1 MSVEASKETLEF
13 QTEAR
18 QILHLMTHSLYSN
31 KEIFL
36 RELISNASDACDKLR
51 FEGLADDSLYEGD
64 SGLSI
69 HVAYD
74 DEAKTVT
81 ITDNGIGMSRQEVI
95 DNVGTIASSGTK
107 KFLEA
112 MSGDQAKDA
121 QMIGQFGVGFYSSF
135 IVADKVTLETRRAG
149 ESADEG
155 VRWESDGEGSFS
167 LESIN
172 KEGRGTTVTLHL
184 KEGEAEFAS
193 EHRLKHI
200 IKQYS
205 DHISIPVMM
214 TEAEL
219 DDEGK
224 AKLDDD
230 GNAVTKEE
238 RVNSASAL
246 WARDKSE
253 VSEEEYKEFYKHVSM
268 DFADPLTWIHSKV
281 EGNQSYTSLLYVPTN
296 PPFDMFERDHKRGVK
311 LYVKRIFIMDDA
323 EHLMPTYLRFVK
335 GVIDSDDLPLN
346 VSREILQQN
355 KVIDRIRGASVK
367 KVLSMLESMQ
377 KNDKEKYASFWKSF
391 GQVLKEGPIE
401 DMANRERIAKLLMFA
416 STHNDNDE
424 QNVTLDDYIS
434 RMPAKA
440 EDADKT
446 EGTTTEETTT
456 EGTAAEEGS
465 SQGKIYYIVADSYAA
480 AKNSPHLEVFN
491 KKGIEVLLL
500 SDRVDEWLVSHLTE
514 FAGMKLQSVA
524 RGMLDIDA
532 EEDKADLE
540 EAEKVFTS
548 VIEHAKNVLGEKVTD
563 VRLSKR
569 LTDSPSCLVLNE
581 HDMSA
586 QMQQI
591 MKAAG
596 QYVPASAP
604 ALELNPDH
612 GLVKKLNDITD
623 DSAFED
629 YTNLLFEQ
637 GQLAAGEPLEDAA
650 GFVKRVNKLLES

>member
-51 FEGLADDSLYEGD
+51 FEAIADGSLYDGD
-64 SGLSI
+64 SELSI
-69 HVAYD
+69 TVEYD
-74 DEAKTVT
+74 DEAKT
-81 ITDNGIGMSRQEVI
+81 ISIIDNGIGMSRQEVI

-107 KFLEA
+107 KFLDA

-149 ESADEG
+149 APADEA
-155 VRWESDGEGSFS
+155 VRWESDGQGSFS
-167 LESIN
+167 LEHIE
-172 KEGRGTTVTLHL
+172 KAGRGTKVVLHL

-193 EHRLKHI
+193 SHRLKSI

-205 DHISIPVMM
+205 DHISIPVLM
-214 TEAEL
+214 AEEEM

-224 AKLDDD
+224 PKKDENDNIITKL
-230 GNAVTKEE
+230 E
-238 RVNSASAL
+238 RVNTAAAL

-253 VSEEEYKEFYKHVSM
+253 ISEDEYKEFYKHVSL
-268 DFADPLTWIHSKV
+268 DFADPLSWTHSKV
-281 EGNQSYTSLLYVPTN
+281 EGNQSYTSLLFIPTN
-296 PPFDMFERDHKRGVK
+296 PPFDLFDRDHKRGVK
-311 LYVKRIFIMDDA
+311 LYVKRIFIMDEA
-323 EHLMPTYLRFVK
+323 EQLMPNYLRFVK

-355 KVIDRIRGASVK
+355 KAIDRIRGASVK
-367 KVLSMLESMQ
+367 KVLSLLESI
-377 KNDKEKYASFWKSF
+377 KKDDNENYATFWKSF

-401 DMANRERIAKLLMFA
+401 DMANKERIAKLLWFA
-416 STHNDNDE
+416 STFNDNDE
-424 QNVTLDDYIS
+424 QNVTLDAYIS
-434 RMPAKA
+434 RMPEAQ
-440 EDADKT
+440 E
-446 EGTTTEETTT
+446 
-456 EGTAAEEGS
+456 
-465 SQGKIYYIVADSYAA
+465 KIYYIVADNYTA
-480 AKNSPHLEVFN
+480 AKNSPHLEVFK

-514 FAGMKLQSVA
+514 FDGKKLQSVA
-524 RGMLDIDA
+524 RGTLDIDE
-532 EEDKADLE
+532 EEDKAVIE
-540 EAEKVFTS
+540 EAEKSYAS
-548 VIEHAKNVLGEKVTD
+548 VIEHSKKVLEGKVSEI
-563 VRLSKR
+563 RLSQR

-591 MKAAG
+591 MQAAG
-596 QYVPASAP
+596 QYAP
-604 ALELNPDH
+604 ISQPVLELNPEH
-612 GLVKKLNDITD
+612 SLVKKLNEITD
-623 DSAFED
+623 DDLFED
-629 YTNLLFEQ
+629 YTCLLFEQ
-637 GQLAAGEPLEDAA
+637 AQLAAGAPLDDAA
-650 GFVKRVNKLLES
+650 GFVKRVNKLLDK

>member
-36 RELISNASDACDKLR
+36 RELVSNASDACDKLR
-51 FEGLADDSLYEGD
+51 FEALKDDSLYAGD
-64 SGLSI
+64 GDLSI
-69 HVAYD
+69 LVEYD
-74 DEAKTVT
+74 DDSRAIT

-95 DNVGTIASSGTK
+95 DNIGTIASSGTK

-149 ESADEG
+149 AGADEA
-155 VRWESDGEGSFS
+155 VRWESDGQGSFS
-167 LESIN
+167 LENI
-172 KEGRGTTVTLHL
+172 EMDRRGTRVTLHL
-184 KEGEAEFAS
+184 KEGEAEFANAY
-193 EHRLKHI
+193 RLKNI

-214 TEAEL
+214 REDEL
-219 DDEGK
+219 DDEGNVK
-224 AKLDDD
+224 KDED
-230 GNAVTKEE
+230 GNPVSRLE

-246 WARDKSE
+246 WARDKADITE
-253 VSEEEYKEFYKHVSM
+253 DEYKEFYKHTSM
-268 DFADPLTWIHSKV
+268 DFADPLAWTHNKV
-281 EGNQSYTSLLYVPTN
+281 EGNQSYTSLLYLPTN
-296 PPFDMFERDHKRGVK
+296 PPFDLFDREHKRGVK

-323 EHLMPTYLRFVK
+323 EHLMPNYLRFIK

-367 KVLSMLESMQ
+367 KVLGMLESIQ
-377 KNDKEKYASFWKSF
+377 KDDKEKYATFWKSF

-401 DMANRERIAKLLMFA
+401 DAANRERIAKLLWFA

-424 QNVTLDDYIS
+424 QNVTLEDYIS
-434 RMPAKA
+434 RMP
-440 EDADKT
+440 EDQ
-446 EGTTTEETTT
+446 E
-456 EGTAAEEGS
+456 
-465 SQGKIYYIVADSYAA
+465 KIYYIIADNYTA
-480 AKNSPHLEVFN
+480 AKNSPHLEVFR

-514 FAGMKLQSVA
+514 FEGKKLQSVA
-524 RGMLDIDA
+524 RGELDFD
-532 EEDKADLE
+532 EEDSRKELE
-540 EAEKVFTS
+540 EAEKELGS
-548 VIEHAKNVLGEKVTD
+548 VLEHAKKVLEGKVKD
-563 VRLSKR
+563 IRLSQR

-581 HDMSA
+581 YDMSV

-591 MKAAG
+591 MQAAG
-596 QYVPASAP
+596 QYAP
-604 ALELNPDH
+604 KTEPILELNPDH
-612 GLVKKLNDITD
+612 ALVKKLDDIKD
-623 DSAFED
+623 DELFED
-629 YTNLLFEQ
+629 YANLLFEQ
-637 GQLAAGEPLEDAA
+637 AQLAAGAPLEDAA
-650 GFVKRVNKLLES
+650 GFVKRVNRLLEK

>member
-51 FEGLADDSLYEGD
+51 FEALADDSLYGGD
-64 SGLSI
+64 SELSI
-69 HVAYD
+69 HVD
-74 DEAKTVT
+74 FDEDAKT
-81 ITDNGIGMSRQEVI
+81 ITVSDNGIGMSRQEVI
-95 DNVGTIASSGTK
+95 DNVGTIASSGTR

-135 IVADKVTLETRRAG
+135 IVADKVILETRRAG
-149 ESADEG
+149 AAADEA

-167 LESIN
+167 LENIEKDS
-172 KEGRGTTVTLHL
+172 RGTRVILHL

-193 EHRLKHI
+193 PYRLKTI

-214 TEAEL
+214 TEEEL

-224 AKLDDD
+224 PKKDDE

-246 WARDKSE
+246 WARDKGDISD
-253 VSEEEYKEFYKHVSM
+253 EEYSEFYKSVSL

-281 EGNQSYTSLLYVPTN
+281 EGNQSYTSLLYIPTN
-296 PPFDMFERDHKRGVK
+296 PPFDLFDRDHKRGVK

-323 EHLMPTYLRFVK
+323 EHLMPNYLRFVK

-367 KVLSMLESMQ
+367 KVLGMLESLQ
-377 KNDKEKYASFWKSF
+377 KDDKEKYETFWKSF

-401 DMANRERIAKLLMFA
+401 DMANKERIAKLLWFA
-416 STHNDNDE
+416 STHNDSDV
-424 QNVTLDDYIS
+424 QNVTLDEYIS
-434 RMPAKA
+434 RMP
-440 EDADKT
+440 
-446 EGTTTEETTT
+446 EG
-456 EGTAAEEGS
+456 
-465 SQGKIYYIVADSYAA
+465 QDKIYYIVADNYTA
-480 AKNSPHLEVFN
+480 AKNSPHLEVFK

-514 FAGMKLQSVA
+514 YEGKKLQSVA
-524 RGMLDIDA
+524 RGTLDIDE
-532 EEDKADLE
+532 EEDKKELE
-540 EAEKVFTS
+540 EAEKTYSS
-548 VIEHAKNVLGEKVTD
+548 VIEHAKKVLEGKVKEI
-563 VRLSKR
+563 RLSQR
-569 LTDSPSCLVLNE
+569 LTDSPSCLVLEE
-581 HDMSA
+581 HDMSP

-591 MKAAG
+591 LQAAG
-596 QYVPASAP
+596 QYAP
-604 ALELNPDH
+604 TSEPVLELNADH
-612 GLVKKLNDITD
+612 NLVKKLHDITD
-623 DSAFED
+623 DELFEE
-629 YTNLLFEQ
+629 YTHLLFEQ
-637 GQLAAGEPLEDAA
+637 AQLAAGAPLEDAA
-650 GFVKRVNKLLES
+650 GFVKRVNKLLEK

>member
-36 RELISNASDACDKLR
+36 RELVSNASDACDKLR
-51 FEGLADDSLYEGD
+51 FEALADDSLYDGD
-64 SGLSI
+64 SELSI
-69 HVAYD
+69 HVD
-74 DEAKTVT
+74 FDEEAKTIT

-149 ESADEG
+149 APSEEA

-167 LESIN
+167 LENID
-172 KEGRGTTVTLHL
+172 KETRGTKVTLHL

-193 EHRLKHI
+193 PYRLKSI

-214 TEAEL
+214 TEEEM

-224 AKLDDD
+224 PKKDDD
-230 GNAVTKEE
+230 DNVITKDE

-246 WARDKSE
+246 WARDKSDISDE
-253 VSEEEYKEFYKHVSM
+253 DYNEFYKHVSM
-268 DFADPLTWIHSKV
+268 DFTDPLSWIHSRV
-281 EGNQSYTSLLYVPTN
+281 EGNQSYTSLLYIPSN
-296 PPFDMFERDHKRGVK
+296 PPFDLFDRDHKRGVK

-323 EHLMPTYLRFVK
+323 ENLMPNYLRFVK
-335 GVIDSDDLPLN
+335 GVVDSDDLPLN

-355 KVIDRIRGASVK
+355 KVTDQIRGASVK
-367 KVLSMLESMQ
+367 KILGLLESIK
-377 KNDKEKYASFWKSF
+377 KNDAEKYATFWKSF

-401 DMANRERIAKLLMFA
+401 DMANKDRIAKLLLFS
-416 STHNDNDE
+416 STHNANNDENRDE

-434 RMPAKA
+434 RMS
-440 EDADKT
+440 
-446 EGTTTEETTT
+446 EG
-456 EGTAAEEGS
+456 
-465 SQGKIYYIVADSYAA
+465 QDKIYYIVADNYTA

-514 FAGMKLQSVA
+514 IDDKKLQSVA
-524 RGMLDIDA
+524 RGTLDID
-532 EEDKADLE
+532 EEEGKKELE
-540 EAEKVFTS
+540 EAEKTFTS
-548 VIEHAKNVLGEKVTD
+548 VIEHATKVLDGKVKEI
-563 VRLSKR
+563 RLSKR
-569 LTDSPSCLVLNE
+569 LTDSPSCLVLEDN
-581 HDMSA
+581 DMSA

-591 MKAAG
+591 MEAAG
-596 QYVPASAP
+596 QYAP
-604 ALELNPDH
+604 KSEPVLELNPDH
-612 GLVKKLNDITD
+612 SLVNKLNEITD
-623 DSAFED
+623 DELFED
-629 YTNLLFEQ
+629 YANLLFEQ
-637 GQLAAGEPLEDAA
+637 AQLAAGAPLEDAA
-650 GFVKRVNKLLES
+650 GFVKRVNKLLEK

>member
-51 FEGLADDSLYEGD
+51 FEALADDSLYDGD
-64 SGLSI
+64 GELSI
-69 HVAYD
+69 HVGYD
-74 DEAKTVT
+74 EEAKTIT
-81 ITDNGIGMSRQEVI
+81 ISDNGIGMSRQEVI

-149 ESADEG
+149 AAADEA

-167 LESIN
+167 LENIE
-172 KEGRGTTVTLHL
+172 KESRGTTVTLHL
-184 KEGEAEFAS
+184 KEGETEFANP
-193 EHRLKHI
+193 HRLKSI

-214 TEAEL
+214 TEEEL

-224 AKLDDD
+224 PKKDDD
-230 GNAVTKEE
+230 GNVITKEE
-238 RVNSASAL
+238 RVNTAAAL
-246 WARDKSE
+246 WARDKSDITDD
-253 VSEEEYKEFYKHVSM
+253 EYKEFYKHVSM

-281 EGNQSYTSLLYVPTN
+281 EGNQSYTSLLYIPTN
-296 PPFDMFERDHKRGVK
+296 PPFDLFDRDHKRGIK

-323 EHLMPTYLRFVK
+323 EQLMPNYLRFVK

-367 KVLSMLESMQ
+367 KVLGMLESIK
-377 KNDKEKYASFWKSF
+377 KNDAEKYATFWKSF

-401 DMANRERIAKLLMFA
+401 DVANKERIAKLLLFA
-416 STHNDNDE
+416 STHNDDDA
-424 QNVTLDDYIS
+424 QNVTLEDYVS
-434 RMPAKA
+434 RMQ
-440 EDADKT
+440 
-446 EGTTTEETTT
+446 EG
-456 EGTAAEEGS
+456 
-465 SQGKIYYIVADSYAA
+465 QDKIYYIVADNYTA
-480 AKNSPHLEVFN
+480 AKNSPHLEVFR

-500 SDRVDEWLVSHLTE
+500 SDRVDEWLVSHLDE
-514 FAGMKLQSVA
+514 FDGKKLQSVA
-524 RGMLDIDA
+524 RGTLDIDE
-532 EEDKADLE
+532 EEDKKALE
-540 EAEKVFTS
+540 EAEKTFNS
-548 VIEHAKNVLGEKVTD
+548 VIEHAAKVLGDKVKE
-563 VRLSKR
+563 VRISKR
-569 LTDSPSCLVLNE
+569 LTDSPSCLVLEE
-581 HDMSA
+581 HDMSV

-591 MKAAG
+591 MEAAG
-596 QYVPASAP
+596 QYVPKAAP
-604 ALELNPDH
+604 ILELNPDH
-612 GLVKKLNDITD
+612 SLVQKLNDITD
-623 DSAFED
+623 DDVFED
-629 YTNLLFEQ
+629 YTHLLFEQ
-637 GQLAAGEPLEDAA
+637 AQLAAGAPLEDAA
-650 GFVKRVNKLLES
+650 GFVKRVNKLLDK

>member
-36 RELISNASDACDKLR
+36 RELVSNASDACDKLR
-51 FEGLADDSLYEGD
+51 FEALADDSLYGGD
-64 SGLSI
+64 SELSI
-69 HVAYD
+69 QVEYD
-74 DEAKTVT
+74 EEAKTISV
-81 ITDNGIGMSRQEVI
+81 IDNGIGMSRQEVI

-107 KFLEA
+107 KFLDA

-149 ESADEG
+149 DAADEA

-167 LESIN
+167 LEHIE
-172 KEGRGTTVTLHL
+172 KAERGTKVVLHL

-193 EHRLKHI
+193 PYRLKSI

-214 TEAEL
+214 TEEEL

-224 AKLDDD
+224 AKKDDD
-230 GNAVTKEE
+230 GNVITKLE
-238 RVNSASAL
+238 RVNTAAAL

-253 VSEEEYKEFYKHVSM
+253 ISDEEYNEFYKHVSM
-268 DFADPLTWIHSKV
+268 DFTDPLSWIHSKV

-296 PPFDMFERDHKRGVK
+296 PPFDLFDRDHKRGVK

-323 EHLMPTYLRFVK
+323 EHLMPNYLRFVK

-346 VSREILQQN
+346 VSREILQKN

-367 KVLSMLESMQ
+367 KVLSMLESVQ
-377 KNDKEKYASFWKSF
+377 KDDKEKYATFWKSF

-401 DMANRERIAKLLMFA
+401 DMANKDRIAKLLYFA

-424 QNVTLDDYIS
+424 QNVTLDEYIS
-434 RMPAKA
+434 RMP
-440 EDADKT
+440 E
-446 EGTTTEETTT
+446 
-456 EGTAAEEGS
+456 
-465 SQGKIYYIVADSYAA
+465 SQEKIYFIVADNYTA

-514 FAGMKLQSVA
+514 LDGKKLQSVA
-524 RGMLDIDA
+524 RGSLDIDE
-532 EEDKADLE
+532 EEDKKELE
-540 EAEKVFTS
+540 EAEKTFTS
-548 VIEHAKNVLGEKVTD
+548 VIEHATKVLGESVKE
-563 VRLSKR
+563 VRLSQR
-569 LTDSPSCLVLNE
+569 LTDSPSCLVLEEN
-581 HDMSA
+581 DMSA

-591 MKAAG
+591 MEAAG
-596 QYVPASAP
+596 QYAP
-604 ALELNPDH
+604 KTAPILELNPEH
-612 GLVKKLNDITD
+612 GLVKKLNDIND
-623 DSAFED
+623 DEVFED
-629 YTNLLFEQ
+629 YTHLLFEQ
-637 GQLAAGEPLEDAA
+637 AQLAAGAPLEDAA
-650 GFVKRVNKLLES
+650 GFVKRVNKLLDN

>member
-51 FEGLADDSLYEGD
+51 FDALGNDSLYEGD
-64 SGLSI
+64 SELSI

-74 DEAKTVT
+74 DAAKTVT

-149 ESADEG
+149 DDADEG
-155 VRWESDGEGSFS
+155 VRWESDGGGSFS
-167 LESIN
+167 LENISRD
-172 KEGRGTTVTLHL
+172 KRGTTVVLHL
-184 KEGEAEFAS
+184 KDDESEFAS

-214 TEAEL
+214 TEHEL

-224 AKLDDD
+224 PKVDENDKPL
-230 GNAVTKEE
+230 TKEE
-238 RVNSASAL
+238 RVNAASAL
-246 WARDKSE
+246 WARDKSDISDE
-253 VSEEEYKEFYKHVSM
+253 DYNEFYKHVSM
-268 DFADPLTWIHSKV
+268 DFTDPLTWIHSKV

-296 PPFDMFERDHKRGVK
+296 PPFDLFDRDHKRGVK

-323 EHLMPTYLRFVK
+323 EQLMPTYLRFVK

-367 KVLSMLESMQ
+367 KVLGMLESVK
-377 KNDKEKYASFWKSF
+377 KNDAEKYTTFWKSF

-401 DMANRERIAKLLMFA
+401 DMANKERIAKLLMFA
-416 STHNDNDE
+416 STHNDSDE
-424 QNVTLDDYIS
+424 QNVTLEDYIS
-434 RMPAKA
+434 RMPAPVKA
-440 EDADKT
+440 EVETKADAS
-446 EGTTTEETTT
+446 ETADSD
-456 EGTAAEEGS
+456 EKEAK
-465 SQGKIYYIVADSYAA
+465 GKIYYIVADSYAA

-500 SDRVDEWLVSHLTE
+500 SDRVDEWLVSHLNE
-514 FAGMKLQSVA
+514 FDGIKLQSVA
-524 RGMLDIDA
+524 RGTLDID
-532 EEDKADLE
+532 EDEDKKELE
-540 EAEKVFTS
+540 EAEKTFTS
-548 VIEHAKNVLGEKVTD
+548 VIEHAKKVLGDKVSE
-563 VRLSKR
+563 VRLSQR

-581 HDMSA
+581 FDMSA

-591 MKAAG
+591 MEAAG
-596 QYVPASAP
+596 QYAPKAEP

-612 GLVKKLNDITD
+612 SLVKNLNDITD
-623 DSAFED
+623 DDLFED
-629 YTNLLFEQ
+629 YAYLLFEQ
-637 GQLAAGEPLEDAA
+637 AQLAAGTPLDDAA
-650 GFVKRVNKLLES
+650 GFVKRVNKLLDKK

>member
-36 RELISNASDACDKLR
+36 RELVSNASDACDKLR
-51 FEGLADDSLYEGD
+51 FEALKDDSLYGGD
-64 SGLSI
+64 TDLSI
-69 HVAYD
+69 LVEYD
-74 DEAKTVT
+74 DDTRTIT

-95 DNVGTIASSGTK
+95 DNIGTIASSGTR

-149 ESADEG
+149 AGADQA
-155 VRWESDGEGSFS
+155 VRWESSGEGSFS
-167 LESIN
+167 LENI
-172 KEGRGTTVTLHL
+172 EMDRRGTRVTLHL
-184 KEGEAEFAS
+184 KEGEAEFANAY
-193 EHRLKHI
+193 RLKNI

-214 TEAEL
+214 QEDEL
-219 DDEGK
+219 DDEGNVK
-224 AKLDDD
+224 KDED
-230 GNAVTKEE
+230 GNAVSKLE

-246 WARDKSE
+246 WARDKADITE
-253 VSEEEYKEFYKHVSM
+253 DEYKEFYKHTSM
-268 DFADPLTWIHSKV
+268 DFADPLAWTHNKV
-281 EGNQSYTSLLYVPTN
+281 EGNQSYTSLLYVPSN
-296 PPFDMFERDHKRGVK
+296 PPFDLFDREHKRGVK

-323 EHLMPTYLRFVK
+323 EHLMPNYLRFVK

-367 KVLSMLESMQ
+367 KVLGMLESIQ
-377 KNDKEKYASFWKSF
+377 KNDKEKYATFWKSF

-401 DMANRERIAKLLMFA
+401 DAANRERIAKLLHFA

-424 QNVTLDDYIS
+424 QNVTLEDYIS
-434 RMPAKA
+434 RMPAN
-440 EDADKT
+440 DD
-446 EGTTTEETTT
+446 GTGQE
-456 EGTAAEEGS
+456 
-465 SQGKIYYIVADSYAA
+465 KIYYIIADNYTA
-480 AKNSPHLEVFN
+480 AKNSPHLEVFR

-514 FAGMKLQSVA
+514 FDGKKLQSVA
-524 RGMLDIDA
+524 RGELDFD
-532 EEDKADLE
+532 EEESKKELE
-540 EAEKVFTS
+540 EAEKELGS
-548 VIEHAKNVLGEKVTD
+548 VLEHAKKVLEGKVKD
-563 VRLSKR
+563 IRLSQR

-581 HDMSA
+581 YDMSV

-591 MKAAG
+591 MQAAG
-596 QYVPASAP
+596 QYAP
-604 ALELNPDH
+604 KTEPVLELNPEH
-612 GLVKKLNDITD
+612 ALVKKLDEIHD
-623 DSAFED
+623 DELFED

-637 GQLAAGEPLEDAA
+637 AQLAAGAPLEDAA
-650 GFVKRVNKLLES
+650 GFVKRVNRLLEQ

>member
-36 RELISNASDACDKLR
+36 RELVSNASDACDKLR
-51 FEGLADDSLYEGD
+51 FEALADDSLFDGD
-64 SGLSI
+64 SELSI
-69 HVAYD
+69 HVD
-74 DEAKTVT
+74 FDEDAKTIT
-81 ITDNGIGMSRQEVI
+81 ISDNGIGMSRQEVI
-95 DNVGTIASSGTK
+95 ENVGTIASSGTK

-149 ESADEG
+149 ASTDEA

-167 LESIN
+167 LENIE
-172 KEGRGTTVTLHL
+172 KESRGTKVVLHL

-193 EHRLKHI
+193 PYRLKTI

-214 TEAEL
+214 TEEEM
-219 DDEGK
+219 DDEGNPK
-224 AKLDDD
+224 KDDA
-230 GNAVTKEE
+230 GNVVTKDE

-246 WARDKSE
+246 WARDKADITD
-253 VSEEEYKEFYKHVSM
+253 EEYSEFYKHVSM

-296 PPFDMFERDHKRGVK
+296 PPFDLFDRDHKRGVK

-323 EHLMPTYLRFVK
+323 EHLMPNYLRFIK

-367 KVLSMLESMQ
+367 KVLGMLESV
-377 KNDKEKYASFWKSF
+377 KKDDTEKYATFWKSF

-401 DMANRERIAKLLMFA
+401 DMANKERIAKLLWFA

-424 QNVTLDDYIS
+424 QNVTLDEYVS
-434 RMPAKA
+434 RMPAK
-440 EDADKT
+440 
-446 EGTTTEETTT
+446 EGKD
-456 EGTAAEEGS
+456 G
-465 SQGKIYYIVADSYAA
+465 QDKIYYIIADNYTA
-480 AKNSPHLEVFN
+480 AKNSPHLEVFR

-500 SDRVDEWLVSHLTE
+500 TDRVDEWLVSHLTE
-514 FAGMKLQSVA
+514 FDGKKLQSVA
-524 RGMLDIDA
+524 RGTLDIDE
-532 EEDKADLE
+532 EEDKKELE
-540 EAEKVFTS
+540 EAEKTYSS
-548 VIEHAKNVLGEKVTD
+548 VIEHASKVLEGKVKEI
-563 VRLSKR
+563 RLSQR
-569 LTDSPSCLVLNE
+569 LTDSPSCLVLEE
-581 HDMSA
+581 HDMSP

-591 MKAAG
+591 MEAAG
-596 QYVPASAP
+596 QYAP
-604 ALELNPDH
+604 KSQPVLELNADH
-612 GLVKKLNDITD
+612 ALVKKLNDITD
-623 DSAFED
+623 DDLFED

-637 GQLAAGEPLEDAA
+637 AQLAAGAPLEDAA
-650 GFVKRVNKLLES
+650 GFVKRVNKLLEK